1 MKRRV
6 LAIIMVIAI
15 VFTVVPIPVH
25 AYVSH
30 PEGAGDVY
38 VITNP
43 YKKSDVDLNGSLD
56 SYLGTQGLYH
66 GLIKDYEDVEDVLH
80 IEFANG
86 NTVEFTKGDLG
97 KSLLNGVLDLK
108 DSGQGGEFNQKSM
121 ADLVNGRDDVI
132 ACIIN
137 PYNKSTRLWKATETQ
152 ILNLAFLVNYNTALS
167 SENVRD
173 KIEQFLAKAKTSDD
187 KEYSLN
193 EVCIEVN
200 RAWKDYLKIDRTI
213 GVLDSYCF
221 YPGKESTA
229 VVMTSTYKSTNNAIV
244 YVCASFDAKVG
255 TSDIIKYNVYTSESL
270 LPARVMADLYS
281 NAVYG
286 AYDGESEEEAVSQ
299 YANLLGTILKKE
311 FATSYTKENKDDFVK
326 SLEFL
331 SRGFTLTYD
340 PVTKVNLIQ
349 AKIPFS
355 LITND
360 NSEDD
365 KAPFELY
372 TLNALNPLSDDQFM
386 LSVEPSGDTY
396 GTVQGDAVSLAS
408 GSYEKKLTSGSYK
421 NFYVSLAHIASVALT
436 KDRTYVDKVGTS
448 SEPKKTPY
456 IQPKYTK
463 VIDGNS
469 EDPFREFIYSCAEAL
484 KDLQDR
490 SNNFTWVK
498 GFEQSLNSGSQ
509 ASYIFIPKKD
519 VIPSRATV
527 DNGTGITKYHPDLA
541 KLLGTVSRE
550 LMSSNASDVQGLFYY
565 WDNNGTPELEYLD
578 VSAYEPA
585 SNNLQLIQNNL
596 DRLKVDDPIAYSE
609 LSRDLKECTLND
621 ILAIKEYNDGGA
633 YKTLKEIISSS
644 INAHKEFNI
653 TYGYLD
659 ALRETLAQVDSNVAC
674 KIFGVDN
681 YNSGF
686 LDNKQLKDSWNEEL
700 IYLGTALGVEYTKSK
715 IESFHTL
722 DLDTWGLAIKTSVV
736 AGSLGAYVLN
746 NLSNGS
752 IGADT
757 IFTTYDEALEAIASA
772 VYSSPADEA
781 GDKFLAELPRQSV
794 LSSDRFKLLAR
805 NDSENYRIVIN
816 TLYNVSLAFEM
827 MNNSELGSEWYL
839 SAKDM
844 KAAITGTAS
853 SQSYLSWITKD
864 TYEGIKRGNLP
875 AQNPEITSLYYLR
888 AVIELHDLCEL
899 FQISKDDWSDSIK
912 EYLQLYEDE
921 NEFFT
926 QLRKWTPLYNFTEYM
941 SSSTSEPLA
950 QFFTLDNQRVS
961 DYWAQGFALSSG
973 FVPLKTNVYDA
984 ANYADMDENWVSD
997 FFYTYGFYRKALYI
1011 SNATN
1016 SVSSAYVGSY
1026 TASESVCTL
1035 QTLLDRMGSEI
1046 TLSVDRS
1053 FYNADK
1059 VQKALEVDLSKYT
1072 KESSESK
1079 EEQSN
1084 SDSETVENG
1093 FNTEITYQAHLNM
1106 DELLKTGASTSYS
1119 SEVVS
1124 KVTKLE
1130 DYTVDSEPLSVYDSY
1145 LVSPDLILGSNGYES
1160 VLGLPEYSVLQPY
1173 ALVSTI
1179 YRCDKLFNECTV
1191 ASLNDSVVLRASKSL
1206 KDIYGTSYEQ
1216 WRTYYNYKILEG
1228 LYNKLD
1234 NTSEL
1239 IHDKDLP
1246 IFIDIFGNIV
1256 SYSGFVL
1263 IPAAANATL
1272 TQKYW
1277 DPYSIGFAQ
1286 LYAASNKDIK
1296 SDFKEDVA
1304 TWLIGHSLENES
1316 TSFINSANK
1325 VEGGGYFEF
1334 DDDNQLVLKDVIIS
1348 NSTQSL
1354 NVSWNH
1360 LNYSSKLLKEMFFSS
1375 AYYDKASK
1383 MYSSTLVGLITEV
1396 LRGAPLE
1403 NIDLEVEGLVVQGN
1417 KSVLVFTAKVIEN
1430 IIRALQKDNFK
1441 GANIAS
1447 YRIPYSTEFIKILGL
1462 YLFKIAIVVTL
1473 AVVII
1478 QTFRRAIQGLL
1489 NISGVVTFIA
1499 KGLLIVAGL
1508 FILPILTTESFTFV
1522 SNKLL
1527 RPEMEVLTLGD
1538 YLSEFSSEQVN
1549 ITDVTHQD
1557 RTADAPL
1564 IKVGQVSSNLL
1575 SKSQYIYNSNIQDLV
1590 EDTMRE
1596 DLAANPFSHI
1606 PDVVIYD
1613 DELFYPTANLLNL
1626 TQVVYYPQINCLV
1639 NQQRS
1644 SVGSE
1649 TLATN
1654 LSYIT
1659 PYFYILDVLTQSVNQ
1674 YNYQNNISAF
1684 VWNLADNSSVVTYD
1698 LCREYFNSL
1707 EFMDEGFDSL
1717 NLYNEFF
1724 GSTSKIS
1731 PLKLSLNSTDGM
1743 LNSYWYPEEGKL
1755 TLERDIAETYK
1766 YTREW
1771 VIRNQKLIGVVPDEV
1786 FIKMVALVASLKW
1799 NDTQGLKFASAV
1811 ECSTVSI
1818 DSLVKLAVAKPN
1830 DVYANFNYSLPRF
1843 MLETSNGV
1851 ALILMLFA
1859 YVSLW
1864 ILALVKP
1871 LMLGF
1876 IIAFIIILLIRAMFD
1891 FKEDK
1896 HIVEGFIISSFVLT
1910 LIQIGYA
1917 LALKLMINLGTIIAS
1932 DSISMLILLI
1942 LNLLYVG
1949 SMLYLCYALATDPA
1963 QIGYTTSTVATGKVL
1978 NALSK
1983 VVNTSSNFVRN
1994 HRLPTYETA
2003 IITSED
2009 PNTEYGLEAIKQM
2022 LSRDHQR
2029 HMQSEG
2035 VENNSESTDDNSEV
2049 K

>member
-1 MKRRV
+1 MRRRV

-15 VFTVVPIPVH
+15 IFTVAPIPVH
-25 AYVSH
+25 AYLSH

-43 YKKSDVDLNGSLD
+43 YKKSDVDLNGKLD
-56 SYLGTQGLYH
+56 TYFGSSGLYH
-66 GLIKDYEDVEDVLH
+66 GLIKDYEDVEDTLH

-86 NTVEFTKGDLG
+86 NTVEFTEKGDLKG
-97 KSLLNGVLDLK
+97 SLLNGTLELS
-108 DSGQGGEFNQKSM
+108 DSGQGGEFNQKYM

-137 PYNKSTRLWKATETQ
+137 PYNKSKRILKSTETQ
-152 ILNLAFLVNYNTALS
+152 MLNLEFLVNYNEALS
-167 SENVRD
+167 SEEVQE

-193 EVCIEVN
+193 EVSLEVN
-200 RAWKDYLKIDRTI
+200 RAWKDYLKIDRTV

-221 YPGKESTA
+221 YPGKKSTA

-244 YVCASFDAKVG
+244 YVCASFDAKAG
-255 TSDIIKYNVYTSESL
+255 KSDIIKYNVYTSESL
-270 LPARVMADLYS
+270 LPAQVMADLYS
-281 NAVYG
+281 NAIYG
-286 AYDGESEEEAVSQ
+286 GYEGESDTEAISQ
-299 YANLLGTILKKE
+299 YADLLSTILKKE
-311 FATSYTKENKDDFVK
+311 FAVSYTKENKDDFVK

-340 PVTKVNLIQ
+340 SAAKVNLIQ
-349 AKIPFS
+349 AKIPFN
-355 LITND
+355 LITKGTL
-360 NSEDD
+360 EDATKD
-365 KAPFELY
+365 FELY

-396 GTVQGDAVSLAS
+396 GTIHGDAVSEAS
-408 GSYEKKLTSGSYK
+408 GDYEQKLTPADYK
-421 NFYVSLAHIASVALT
+421 NLYVSLAHIASVALT
-436 KDRTYVDKVGTS
+436 KDRAYVDKVGTA

-456 IQPKYTK
+456 IQPKYTVVTK
-463 VIDGNS
+463 GNS
-469 EDPFREFIYSCAEAL
+469 EDIFREFIYSCAEAL
-484 KDLQDR
+484 KALQDR

-498 GFEQSLNSGSQ
+498 GFKQSLTNDSQ
-509 ASYIFIPKKD
+509 TSYIFIPKSNVVPAC
-519 VIPSRATV
+519 VITDS
-527 DNGTGITKYHPDLA
+527 GTGKTEYHPDMA
-541 KLLGTVSRE
+541 KLLGTISRE
-550 LMSSNASDVQGLFYY
+550 LISSNSLGVQGIFYY
-565 WDNNGTPELEYLD
+565 WDNNGTPELEYID
-578 VSAYEPA
+578 VSAYEPT

-596 DRLKVDDPIAYSE
+596 DRLKVDDPTAYSE
-609 LSRDLKECTLND
+609 LNRDLKECTLND
-621 ILAIKEYNDGGA
+621 ILAIKEYRDGGA

-644 INAHKEFNI
+644 INTHKDFNI

-659 ALRETLAQVDSNVAC
+659 ALRETLTQVDSSVAY
-674 KIFGVDN
+674 KIFGSNN
-681 YNSGF
+681 YKSGF
-686 LDNKQLKDSWNEEL
+686 LSNKQLKDNWNEEL

-752 IGADT
+752 TGAET

-772 VYSSPADEA
+772 VYASPADEA

-794 LSSDRFKLLAR
+794 LSSDKFKLLAR
-805 NDSENYRIVIN
+805 NDSENYRIVVN

-844 KAAITGTAS
+844 KSAITGTAS

-875 AQNPEITSLYYLR
+875 AQNPDITSLYYLR

-926 QLRKWTPLYNFTEYM
+926 QLRKWTPLYNFTEYV

-950 QFFTLDNQRVS
+950 QFFTLDNQKVS

-984 ANYADMDENWVSD
+984 ANYSDMDENWVSD
-997 FFYTYGFYRKALYI
+997 FFYTYGFYRKALFI

-1016 SVSSAYVGSY
+1016 SVSSEYVGSY
-1026 TASESVCTL
+1026 TASDSVCTL

-1046 TLSVDRS
+1046 TLSVDRN

-1059 VQKALEVDLSKYT
+1059 VQKALEVDLSKY
-1072 KESSESK
+1072 SK
-1079 EEQSN
+1079 EPSDSAEKKSDSD

-1106 DELLKTGASTSYS
+1106 NELLKTGTSTSYS

-1191 ASLNDSVVLRASKSL
+1191 ASLNDSVVLKASKSL

-1256 SYSGFVL
+1256 SYSGYVL

-1286 LYAASNKDIK
+1286 LYAASNKDNK

-1304 TWLIGHSLENES
+1304 VWLIGHNLENES
-1316 TSFINSANK
+1316 TSFISSANK

-1334 DDDNQLVLKDVIIS
+1334 DSDNQLVLKDVLIS

-1354 NVSWNH
+1354 NVSWAH

-1383 MYSSTLVGLITEV
+1383 MYSPTLVGLITEV

-1403 NIDLEVEGLVVQGN
+1403 NIDLEAEGLVVQGN
-1417 KSVLVFTAKVIEN
+1417 KSVLVFTAKIIEN

-1441 GANIAS
+1441 GASIAS
-1447 YRIPYSTEFIKILGL
+1447 YRIPYSTEFIKILSL
-1462 YLFKIAIVVTL
+1462 YLFKIAIVLTL

-1499 KGLLIVAGL
+1499 KGILLVAGL

-1527 RPEMEVLTLGD
+1527 RPEMELLTLGD

-1590 EDTMRE
+1590 EETMRE

-1717 NLYNEFF
+1717 NLYSEFI

-1731 PLKLSLNSTDGM
+1731 PLRLSLNSTDGM
-1743 LNSYWYPEEGKL
+1743 KNSYWYPEDGKL

-1766 YTREW
+1766 YTRDW

-1818 DSLVKLAVAKPN
+1818 DSLVKLAVARPN

-1864 ILALVKP
+1864 ILALLKP

-1876 IIAFIIILLIRAMFD
+1876 IIAFIVVLLIRAMFD
-1891 FKEDK
+1891 YKEDK
-1896 HIVEGFIISSFVLT
+1896 HIIEGFLISSFVLT

-1963 QIGYTTSTVATGKVL
+1963 QIGYTTSTVASGRVL

-1983 VVNTSSNFVRN
+1983 AVNASSNFYRN
-1994 HRLPTYETA
+1994 HHMTYQTA
-2003 IITSED
+2003 VITSED
-2009 PNTEYGLEAIKQM
+2009 PDSAYGLEAIKQM
-2022 LSRDHQR
+2022 LSQDHQR
-2029 HMQSEG
+2029 HIQSEG
-2035 VENNSESTDDNSEV
+2035 VNDNSEV
-2049 K
+2049 Q